1 MPASLRYEEAVVTPA
16 WQIFCSSAHSVD
28 EADPAALHSR
38 EVNRALFA
46 ASDVFVSSPKL
57 LLTDRAKQRAWEW
70 LRGTLRA
77 DSFRQLDPMS
87 GRVGGSGSSQQPA
100 LSAPAD
106 PIPHEYVSA
115 RQTAIAPEST
125 LLSDAVR
132 RYREDLRE
140 KGGASPSTAGRPA
153 HQVAPTDHS
162 LPPQSHFSVNL
173 SAPGPTVLHAPKM
186 GNSSTS
192 SSQKPLDVRISQ
204 ESSVGTEWLQRRG
217 PTKSQT
223 SSSSANVVA
232 EMAAKIDARSSFPHP
247 VDHSEAERR
256 RLDQKQ
262 LQRVSAA
269 IESAFDATPEDLSA
283 SERSEYEK
291 HLKELQRRI
300 KVCITANTAIDEEED
315 EQKAAEVGL
324 QVELL
329 MYRRMLSACSQI
341 LKAYPVQNTPPGS
354 DLQQIRTIL
363 AKNEASL
370 KTLS

>member
-1 MPASLRYEEAVVTPA
+1 MPVSLRYEEAVVTPA
-16 WQIFCSSAHSVD
+16 WQIFCSSAHLVDPD

-87 GRVGGSGSSQQPA
+87 GRVGGSGSRQQPA
-100 LSAPAD
+100 PSAATD

-140 KGGASPSTAGRPA
+140 KGGVSPSTAGRPA
-153 HQVAPTDHS
+153 HQVSVAPTDRS

-186 GNSSTS
+186 GNSSAS
-192 SSQKPLDVRISQ
+192 SGQKPLDVRISQ
-204 ESSVGTEWLQRRG
+204 ESNVGTEWLQRRG

-283 SERSEYEK
+283 SERGEYEK

-324 QVELL
+324 QVEL
-329 MYRRMLSACSQI
+329 MINRRI
-341 LKAYPVQNTPPGS
+341 LTP
-354 DLQQIRTIL
+354 
-363 AKNEASL
+363 
-370 KTLS
+370 